1 MKIINMFFFFSLQK
15 MNINLS
21 IYESY
26 QKEIF
31 YLQKHGGILLQKIKN
46 LQIKMNQRKQ
56 QKLYPTGRD
65 LQSMQKWVVKFLRM
79 LAYIKTYQFFQG
91 QNMVLADQNTNWF
104 FHIFNHNY
112 EILFRSFMVK
122 LNQLQSVDF
131 TIIS

>member
-1 MKIINMFFFFSLQK
+1 

-26 QKEIF
+26 QREIY

-46 LQIKMNQRKQ
+46 LEIKMNKRKQ

-65 LQSMQKWVVKFLRM
+65 LQTMQKWVVKFLRM
-79 LAYIKTYQFFQG
+79 LSYIKTYQFFQE
-91 QNMVLADQNTNWF
+91 QNMILSDQNRSWF
-104 FHIFNHNY
+104 FHVFNNNYVIF
-112 EILFRSFMVK
+112 FRSFMVK

-131 TIIS
+131 TIIC